1 MLLSG
6 PFENFVESS
15 PVTVMMRGI
24 IENLFHPD
32 RLDRLFETHAVT
44 QYTRT
49 LPFSTVAEVMGE
61 VVFNVSPS
69 VGASLQNRVDLLPVS
84 TRAFYLKLNGIEP
97 NVAAVLVR
105 DSARQLSP
113 AIHQLGVRTPLL
125 PGFNVKVLDG
135 NHFAATE
142 HRLLETRGETAAPL
156 PGQALVILDP
166 DQRLAV
172 DVFPCEDGHA
182 QERSLLGQ
190 VLPTVCVKDLWIA
203 DRNFCTLGFLFG
215 IAHRKGRFIVRHH
228 ASMPLEKIGQRKL
241 IGESETGRVFE
252 QKAKMIDPETQ
263 RLMTVRCITL
273 KLKSATKDG
282 EREIVILT
290 NLSKKDATAIKV
302 ADLYRKRWT
311 VESMFQEMT
320 DNLTCEIK
328 TLCYPRAAVFAFCL
342 ALMAWN
348 GMSVIHAALRN
359 VHGEETVEQNL
370 SNYYL
375 SLEIAQVY
383 NGMLIAIP
391 AAEWEIFQELT
402 TAKMVSVLKQLATK
416 VNLKKFQKNKRSPKG
431 APTKRKNSGK
441 GQHVATAKLL
451 ARRNW

>member
-6 PFENFVESS
+6 PFEKFVESS

-24 IENLFHPD
+24 IENLFHPE
-32 RLDRLFETHAVT
+32 RLNRLFEENAVT

-49 LPFSTVAEVMGE
+49 LPFSTVGEVMGE

-69 VGASLQNRVDLLPVS
+69 VGASLRNRVDSLPVS
-84 TRAFYLKLNGIEP
+84 TRAFYLKLNGVEP
-97 NVAAVLVR
+97 EVAAVLVR

-113 AIHQLGVRTPLL
+113 VIRKLGVRTPLL
-125 PGFNVKVLDG
+125 PGYNVRILDG

-156 PGQALVILDP
+156 PGQALAVLDP
-166 DQRLAV
+166 DLRLAI

-182 QERSLLGQ
+182 QERSLLDQ
-190 VLPTVCVKDLWIA
+190 VLPTVRLNDLWIA

-215 IAHRKGRFIVRHH
+215 IARRKGRFIIRHH
-228 ASMPLEKIGQRKL
+228 ASMPMEKIGQRKL
-241 IGESETGRVFE
+241 IGESETGPVSE
-252 QKAKMIDPETQ
+252 QKAKMLDPETGHS
-263 RLMTVRCITL
+263 MTVRCITL
-273 KLKSATKDG
+273 KLKVATKDG
-282 EREIVILT
+282 EREIVMLT
-290 NLSKKDATAIKV
+290 NLPKKDADARKV
-302 ADLYRKRWT
+302 AGLYRKRWT

-320 DNLTCEIK
+320 ENLTCEIK
-328 TLCYPRAAVFAFCL
+328 TLGYPRAAVFAFCL

-375 SLEIAQVY
+375 ALEIAQVY
-383 NGMLIAIP
+383 NGMMIAIP
-391 AAEWEIFQELT
+391 AAEWGIFQDLT
-402 TAKMVSVLKQLATK
+402 TAKMVSVLKQLAAK
-416 VNLKKFQKNKRSPKG
+416 VNLKKFQKNTRGPKRPQ
-431 APTKRKNSGK
+431 TKRKYSGN